1 MCKGLELS
9 YFALSRFRDILKLSV
24 LAFVMVA
31 LCFSL
36 VETEAFAE
44 NPVWTIG
51 VDVWTPPFNKS
62 LKHKEALYVPLKSAS
77 KKWRIAAFIPHLKDS
92 YWLSANY
99 GLMEEAKRIGIS
111 LTLYEAGGY
120 VNLNIQRDQI
130 SSCLAT
136 SKPDGLIVG
145 AISETGLND
154 ILLEASKQGVPVVD
168 LANTIRSPHISAR
181 VASSFQNM
189 GLLTGNYLNKLQAK
203 KGGPLN
209 VAWFPG
215 PRGAGWVDSGVLG
228 FTSSIAGNPINV
240 VATEY
245 GDAGRY
251 SQRPLVAKALAD
263 FRNELDVIV
272 GTSPS
277 AVEAAKQLQAQ
288 GLSDKVDVLSY
299 YYSPDVDEGIRKGR
313 ILAAPTDSTVT
324 LSRIAID
331 TMVRILEGRKYYKH
345 VAPSVIVIDKNNI
358 NSWDSSNSLPPKTFR
373 PTFFS
378 EEY

>member
-1 MCKGLELS
+1 MAALFFS
-9 YFALSRFRDILKLSV
+9 FA
-24 LAFVMVA
+24 
-31 LCFSL
+31 
-36 VETEAFAE
+36 ETEVFAE
-44 NPVWTIG
+44 KPAWTIG
-51 VDVWTPPFNKS
+51 VDVWTPPFNES
-62 LKHKEALYVPLKSAS
+62 LKRKEALYVPLKSAA

-99 GLMEEAKRIGIS
+99 GLMEEAKRLGVS

-120 VNLNIQRDQI
+120 VNLYIQRDQI
-130 SSCLAT
+130 NSCLAI
-136 SKPDGLIVG
+136 SKPDGIIVG

-154 ILLEASKQGVPVVD
+154 IVFEAFKQGIPVVD

-189 GLLTGNYLNKLQAK
+189 GLLTGDYLNRLQAK
-203 KGGPLN
+203 KGKPIN

-215 PRGAGWVDSGVLG
+215 PRGAGWVDSGVMG
-228 FTSSIAGNPINV
+228 FTSSIEGKPVNV

-245 GDAGRY
+245 GDTGRY
-251 SQRPLVAKALAD
+251 SQRPLVAKALANFKD
-263 FRNELDVIV
+263 ELDVIV
-272 GTSPS
+272 GTAPS
-277 AVEAAKQLQAQ
+277 AEEAAKQLRSQ

-299 YYSPDVDEGIRKGR
+299 YYTPAVDAGIRKGH

-324 LSRIAID
+324 LSRIAVD

-345 VAPSVIVIDKNNI
+345 VAPSVIVIDQSNI
-358 NSWDSSNSLPPKTFR
+358 KTWNSSNSLPPKKFR

-378 EEY
+378 EEYE